1 MSFLTFLLAVGLLIW
16 YRALS
21 RRVRE
26 METKHTKELN
36 SLGNRVEA
44 LGRRVVELGAGRT
57 LGDTPQTR
65 VVTEDVTKTPSPLTI
80 VLPAAPDAPST
91 PSPPAATP
99 PLPRPTETPA
109 ATTKPVV
116 PVAKPVPALAPAE
129 PVLEQ
134 PTVVERQRSMG
145 DPTVFGSVLL
155 EYDDRG
161 NVVRETD
168 PNGKL
173 ARRQQ
178 LLDLEETLGANW
190 LLKIGM
196 AILIIGVALFLGY
209 TVQRMGP
216 WGKVLLGSVISVAA
230 VAGGSSLEHRSRYQA
245 FGRVLLSGGWALAY
259 FLAYAMHSV
268 EATKVV
274 QDESLGFAL
283 LLGVAA
289 GIVIHSLRYRSQFV
303 TGFAVALGYFT
314 IIFYGVESYTLLAT
328 LVLSLAVVIV
338 LWKMDWYGLE
348 SIAVVGT
355 YANHYAWLR
364 PIIEPMGAEKGA
376 FAEYSMSTALLTCYW
391 VLFTV
396 SHFLRRGKNEQQ
408 DAFLGLAVI
417 LNVLGYWALSGYQS
431 YHPEWRFW
439 FFSVFG
445 SVYFA
450 LAFLGQR
457 LGRRSSYLLLST
469 IGGFLVV
476 AAAPYLSVYY
486 AAAADHWVVMW
497 LLACQIFLIVGYRLE
512 EIHFRRLAWLTT
524 FPLTAYLISYRV
536 IPRLGQKGFLE
547 LEDGILLAVT
557 ATAFFFNTLYL
568 GRKYASQIQTEPE
581 KALITTYLYLGW
593 LMALAGTWLLTPSE
607 WLVIIWLSLG
617 FLLYSGYRKWGQT
630 HLSQI
635 SHFTLISAVARIA
648 IISYPQLWDE
658 LYREPAWNTSAG
670 VLIAASVML
679 YVFYENRRGVQPTL
693 EAGEI
698 RMTSPFLFTLYSY
711 VAWATVIGTSW
722 LILPRAWWSVG
733 LAAGVWVFHAPG
745 LWRHDF
751 HLRLHAQLTALLAA
765 ARVVF
770 VDLPSEGNA
779 PRTLVAG
786 AVAVVLYLYGE
797 AARRAPLSH
806 GADGQ
811 LQHWLNASAATL
823 ILALLMW
830 YELSPLGVAIGWGV
844 LTLALVEI
852 GRASGRP
859 DFRWQGHLLAGA
871 TFVRLLV
878 ANLNTLD
885 QFGPV
890 SARLASTAPL
900 IVLFYYLFA
909 VVRSDALAGKLTS
922 GESSRDVP
930 AFYSSFGLIALLAI
944 LRFELTQAW
953 VAIAWAVVAVL
964 MTGVGR
970 WSQVGEFRIQGVLVA
985 LLVLLRA
992 VFENFYLVGSL
1003 RALTVGVVAAVL
1015 LAGYAFATAF
1025 PDERKGEALP
1035 GSQWFRRL
1043 VRTCDQSARHFF
1055 FFSAAGLVTV
1065 LLGLEFRL
1073 GASLTAGWAVEALAI
1088 FVFGMLVKERS
1099 YRLFAL
1105 ALLLLSTA
1113 KIVVLDVWRLE
1124 TLERIVAFIVLG
1136 SVLVLV
1142 SFFYTRY
1149 REAWRRLVLDR

>member
-417 LNVLGYWALSGYQS
+417 LNVLGYLALSGYQS

-871 TFVRLLV
+871 TFARLLV